1 MSVSS
6 NGISILYTPEKTD
19 PFADIVFVHGFQGHA
34 RKTWTARA
42 PKTSKSRGRQQ
53 KPAALDPH
61 VVRDSQCQLTPDD
74 GLPEDSKT
82 DIFWPLDLL
91 PEECPDCRIMT
102 FGYNS
107 MVSKFFAGPA
117 NQNSLLE
124 HSRNFLHALG
134 RSRDDCVSP
143 SILLCGWSV
152 DISSLWLTHLEV
164 LRLAARDEDVS
175 VLDIRDATKAV
186 FFLGTP
192 HHGSGLATSGEMMRK
207 MVAFSMFSTNAYI
220 LRALHYGSH
229 ESKVA
234 HDDFM
239 RQWHQERFLVRTFQE
254 SLAFGIFP
262 GITRKIV
269 PDISSSLGDPRENAQ
284 YINANHRDMCRFTGK
299 DDPGYQQV
307 GSELRRVTNKLRLEY
322 KISQDKAQDTKSEHI
337 EDLSSEELECLRS
350 LFVPEA
356 DMWDYNVDQEVQAT
370 CTWLFDKEEYCSWKD
385 TSNLDMKNSLL
396 RVKGKLGTGKS
407 TSVRVAMSRLQ
418 SEQSIC
424 SGIKLAFFFDNLT
437 DTPGKPQL
445 RLFKSLLFQLFQQSK
460 QIFLRFMPIF
470 RRKRNFHDSHWTWSE
485 DELKSFFLSVM
496 TDLPVSSAFI
506 FIDALHECEEARDV
520 ITFFES
526 VRTSSIEKNI
536 PLKICY
542 SSRHYPPIDVG
553 DYAELIIDAH
563 NNYDIEIYIRRKLK
577 PLLKRRYIDRLMD
590 RIAEK
595 AQGVFLWVVLVVSK
609 IIKAHDHGESM
620 ERMQEIVE
628 NVPDK
633 LESLYREALKSALLK
648 RPGETLSIFQW
659 VLCTTRLI
667 SLTEIRYA
675 LIFQKNGYKSQA
687 EAESCSSFIECDQQM
702 DILHRVRTAGLTDTS
717 TRKAINT
724 AYARQIFDVDNQTT
738 IHLVHDSV
746 RDFLLNHGGLQLL
759 DSGSVDDI
767 LRQSH
772 KRLAEACINYLNIAE
787 LQHIAKTRPEPD
799 VLGLTKSIE
808 LFQKL
813 CRQFP
818 FLHYSLNSVFRHIEA
833 AELCPKDDDGPP
845 SYLYHRMENT
855 FFVWRYLSDLES
867 KCRFNEVQGREAI
880 LTHLAAEYGLVSW
893 VKYYISSGGDI
904 HMEGGR
910 FGTLLQAAAGMG
922 HEEVFDLLL
931 SHGADVNYL
940 SGMLGSALVA
950 AASESHLSIVKT
962 LIQRGANI
970 NEVCGPYGCALQ
982 AAVRSPRDSSKLVQ
996 MLLDAGADIHMQDGV
1011 YGTPLQA
1018 AAYKGREEIIRTLL
1032 ARGAQV
1038 NIISGKY
1045 GTALTAAAF
1054 QGHDHIVQIFLE
1066 HGADTT
1072 TEGGDYGNSTWAAAY
1087 NGKESVLRQL
1097 LRHRYP
1103 SWQDDILESKARGI
1117 MNEAILTV
1125 AFHEAAEDGD
1135 FVTVKKLLEEGID
1148 PNARG
1153 GTDSSALHAA
1163 ASYQHVD
1170 IVALLLAQ
1178 KDINVDVR
1186 DYDGRSPLWIAASD
1200 GNIEIAKM
1208 LLNTGR
1214 VDIRQKPASGR
1225 NLLWYAAKDGR
1236 MDMIRLMWEAGVDPF
1251 EIDDDGV
1258 SPIMRAEK
1266 EGQKEVV
1273 SLFHA
1278 GRVKN

>member
-1 MSVSS
+1 MSVLS

-53 KPAALDPH
+53 KPAVLDQPT
-61 VVRDSQCQLTPDD
+61 VRDSQYQLTPDD
-74 GLPEDSKT
+74 GQPEDSKT

-134 RSRDDCVSP
+134 RSRDDCV
-143 SILLCGWSV
+143 
-152 DISSLWLTHLEV
+152 
-164 LRLAARDEDVS
+164 LRLASRDEDAS

-262 GITRKIV
+262 GITGKIV

-322 KISQDKAQDTKSEHI
+322 KISQDKAQDIKSENI
-337 EDLSSEELECLRS
+337 EELSSEELECLRS
-350 LFVPEA
+350 LSVPEA

-407 TSVRVAMSRLQ
+407 TSVRVAMSRLW
-418 SEQSIC
+418 SEQSTC
-424 SGIKLAFFFDNLT
+424 PGIKLAFFFDNLT
-437 DTPGKPQL
+437 NTPEEPQL

-460 QIFLRFMPIF
+460 QIFLKFMPIL
-470 RRKRNFHDSHWTWSE
+470 RRKKSFHNSHWAWSE

-496 TDLPVSSAFI
+496 KDLPVSSAFI

-542 SSRHYPPIDVG
+542 SSRHYPPIEVG

-563 NNYDIEIYIRRKLK
+563 NNYDIQNYIQRKLK
-577 PLLKRRYIDRLMD
+577 PLLKRRYIDKLMD

-609 IIKAHDHGESM
+609 VIKAHDHGESM

-633 LESLYREALKSALLK
+633 LESLYREALKSALMK
-648 RPGETLSIFQW
+648 RPGETLSLFQW
-659 VLCTTRLI
+659 VLCTARLI
-667 SLTEIRYA
+667 SLTELRYA

-702 DILHRVRTAGLTDTS
+702 DILHRVRTGGLTDTS

-724 AYARQIFDVDNQTT
+724 AYARQIFDADNQTT

-746 RDFLLNHGGLQLL
+746 RDFLLNHGGFQLL

-767 LRQSH
+767 LRQGH

-808 LFQKL
+808 LFQQL
-813 CRQFP
+813 CRQLP
-818 FLHYSLNSVFRHIEA
+818 FLHYSLNSVFKHIEA
-833 AELCPKDDDGPP
+833 AELCSKDDNGPP

-855 FFVWRYLSDLES
+855 FFVWRYFSDLES
-867 KCRFNEVQGREAI
+867 KCRFNEVQGKEAT
-880 LTHLAAEYGLVSW
+880 LAHLAAEYGLVSW
-893 VKYYISSGGDI
+893 VKYYISSGGDV
-904 HMEGGR
+904 HREGGR

-962 LIQRGANI
+962 LIQRGANV
-970 NEVCGPYGCALQ
+970 NEECGPYGCALQ
-982 AAVRSPRDSSKLVQ
+982 AAVCSPRDSSKLVQ
-996 MLLDAGADIHMQDGV
+996 ILLDAGADIHMQHGI

-1038 NIISGKY
+1038 NIVSGKY
-1045 GTALTAAAF
+1045 GTALNAAAF
-1054 QGHDHIVQIFLE
+1054 QGHDQIVQIFLE

-1072 TEGGDYGNSTWAAAY
+1072 TEAGDYGNSTWAAAY

-1103 SWQDDILESKARGI
+1103 SWQDDILENKVRGI
-1117 MNEAILTV
+1117 MNQAIRTV

-1135 FVTVKKLLEEGID
+1135 FDSVKKLLEDGID

-1153 GTDSSALHAA
+1153 GVDSSALHAA
-1163 ASYQHVD
+1163 ASYQHAE

-1200 GNIEIAKM
+1200 GNIEITKM
-1208 LLNTGR
+1208 LINTGR
-1214 VDIRQKPASGR
+1214 VDVRQKPASGR

-1236 MDMIRLMWEAGVDPF
+1236 MDMVRLMWEAGVDPF

-1258 SPIMRAEK
+1258 SPIIKAEK
-1266 EGQKEVV
+1266 EGRKEVV
-1273 SLFHA
+1273 SLFKTY
-1278 GRVKN
+1278 REKK

>member
-1 MSVSS
+1 MSVLS

-53 KPAALDPH
+53 KPAVLDQPT
-61 VVRDSQCQLTPDD
+61 VRDSQYQLTPDD
-74 GLPEDSKT
+74 GQPEDSKT

-134 RSRDDCVSP
+134 RSRDDCV
-143 SILLCGWSV
+143 
-152 DISSLWLTHLEV
+152 
-164 LRLAARDEDVS
+164 LRLASRDEDAS

-262 GITRKIV
+262 GITGKIV

-322 KISQDKAQDTKSEHI
+322 KISQDKAQDIKSEHI
-337 EDLSSEELECLRS
+337 ECLRS
-350 LFVPEA
+350 LSVPEA

-407 TSVRVAMSRLQ
+407 TSVRVAMSRLW
-418 SEQSIC
+418 SEQSTC
-424 SGIKLAFFFDNLT
+424 PGIKLAFFFDNLT
-437 DTPGKPQL
+437 NTPEEPQL

-460 QIFLRFMPIF
+460 QIFLKFMPIF
-470 RRKRNFHDSHWTWSE
+470 RRKKSFHNSHWAWSE

-496 TDLPVSSAFI
+496 KDLPVSSAFI

-542 SSRHYPPIDVG
+542 SSRHYPPIEVG

-563 NNYDIEIYIRRKLK
+563 NNYDIQNYIQRKLK
-577 PLLKRRYIDRLMD
+577 PLLKRRYIDKLMD

-609 IIKAHDHGESM
+609 VIKAHDHGESM

-633 LESLYREALKSALLK
+633 LESLYREALKSALMK
-648 RPGETLSIFQW
+648 RPGETLSLFQW
-659 VLCTTRLI
+659 VLCTVRLI
-667 SLTEIRYA
+667 SLTELRYA

-702 DILHRVRTAGLTDTS
+702 DILHRVRTGGLTDTS

-724 AYARQIFDVDNQTT
+724 AYARQIFDADNQTT

-746 RDFLLNHGGLQLL
+746 RDFLLNHGGFQLL

-767 LRQSH
+767 LRQGH

-808 LFQKL
+808 LFQQL
-813 CRQFP
+813 CRQLP
-818 FLHYSLNSVFRHIEA
+818 FLHYSLNSVFKHIEA
-833 AELCPKDDDGPP
+833 AELCSKDDNGPP

-855 FFVWRYLSDLES
+855 FFVWRYFSDLES
-867 KCRFNEVQGREAI
+867 KCRFNEVQGKEAT
-880 LTHLAAEYGLVSW
+880 LAHLAAEYGLISW
-893 VKYYISSGGDI
+893 VKYYISSGGDV
-904 HMEGGR
+904 HREGGR

-962 LIQRGANI
+962 LIQRGANV
-970 NEVCGPYGCALQ
+970 NEECGPYGCALQ

-996 MLLDAGADIHMQDGV
+996 ILLDAGADIHMQHGI

-1038 NIISGKY
+1038 NIVSGKY
-1045 GTALTAAAF
+1045 GTALNAAAF
-1054 QGHDHIVQIFLE
+1054 QGHDQIVQIFLE

-1072 TEGGDYGNSTWAAAY
+1072 TEAGDYGNSTWAAAY

-1097 LRHRYP
+1097 LHHRYP
-1103 SWQDDILESKARGI
+1103 SWQDDILENKVRGI
-1117 MNEAILTV
+1117 MNQAIRTV

-1135 FVTVKKLLEEGID
+1135 FDSVKKLLEDGID

-1153 GTDSSALHAA
+1153 GVDSSALHAA
-1163 ASYQHVD
+1163 ASYQHAE

-1200 GNIEIAKM
+1200 GNIEITKM
-1208 LLNTGR
+1208 LINTGR
-1214 VDIRQKPASGR
+1214 VDVRQKPASGR

-1236 MDMIRLMWEAGVDPF
+1236 MDMVRLMWEAGVDPF

-1258 SPIMRAEK
+1258 SPIIKAEK
-1266 EGQKEVV
+1266 EGRKEVV
-1273 SLFHA
+1273 SLFKTY
-1278 GRVKN
+1278 REKK

>member
-1 MSVSS
+1 MSVLS

-42 PKTSKSRGRQQ
+42 PKTTKFRGRQQ
-53 KPAALDPH
+53 KAAVLDRPT
-61 VVRDSQCQLTPDD
+61 VRDSQHQLTPDD
-74 GLPEDSKT
+74 GQPEDSKT

-102 FGYNS
+102 FG
-107 MVSKFFAGPA
+107 
-117 NQNSLLE
+117 E
-124 HSRNFLHALG
+124 
-134 RSRDDCVSP
+134 
-143 SILLCGWSV
+143 V
-152 DISSLWLTHLEV
+152 DISFLWPTRLEV
-164 LRLAARDEDVS
+164 LRLAARDEDAS
-175 VLDIRDATKAV
+175 VLDIRDSTKAV

-207 MVAFSMFSTNAYI
+207 MVAFSMFNTNAYI

-254 SLAFGIFP
+254 SLALGIFP
-262 GITRKIV
+262 GVSGKIV

-322 KISQDKAQDTKSEHI
+322 KISQDKAQDIKSEHI
-337 EDLSSEELECLRS
+337 EELSSEELGMGPLQWYPSLCTNTEIECLRS
-350 LFVPEA
+350 LSVPEA

-407 TSVRVAMSRLQ
+407 TSVRVAMSRLW
-418 SEQSIC
+418 SEQSTC
-424 SGIKLAFFFDNLT
+424 PGIKLAFFFDNLT
-437 DTPGKPQL
+437 NTPGNPQL

-460 QIFLRFMPIF
+460 QIFLRFMPVF
-470 RRKRNFHDSHWTWSE
+470 RRKKGLHNNHWAWSE

-496 TDLPVSSAFI
+496 KDLPVSSAFI

-563 NNYDIEIYIRRKLK
+563 NNYDIENYIQRKLK

-595 AQGVFLWVVLVVSK
+595 AQGVFLWVVLVVGK
-609 IIKAHDHGESM
+609 VIKAHDQGESM

-633 LESLYREALKSALLK
+633 LESLYREALKSALLN

-659 VLCTTRLI
+659 VLCASRLL
-667 SLTEIRYA
+667 SLTELRYS

-687 EAESCSSFIECDQQM
+687 EAESCSSFIECDEQM
-702 DILHRVRTAGLTDTS
+702 DILHRVRTGGLTDTS

-724 AYARQIFDVDNQTT
+724 AYARQIFDADNQTT

-746 RDFLLNHGGLQLL
+746 RDFLLNHGGLKLL
-759 DSGSVDDI
+759 DSGSADD
-767 LRQSH
+767 LFRQGH

-787 LQHIAKTRPEPD
+787 LQHIAKARPEPD

-808 LFQKL
+808 LFQQL

-818 FLHYSLNSVFRHIEA
+818 FLHYSLNSVFKHIEA
-833 AELCPKDDDGPP
+833 AELCSKDDNGPP
-845 SYLYHRMENT
+845 SYLYHRMEDT

-867 KCRFNEVQGREAI
+867 KCRFNEVQGKEAT
-880 LTHLAAEYGLVSW
+880 LAHLAAEYGLISW

-904 HMEGGR
+904 HREGGR

-940 SGMLGSALVA
+940 SGMLGSPLVA

-962 LIQRGANI
+962 LIERGANV
-970 NEVCGPYGCALQ
+970 NEECGPYGCALQ

-996 MLLDAGADIHMQDGV
+996 MLLDAGADIHMQHGI

-1018 AAYKGREEIIRTLL
+1018 AAYKGREEIVRTLL

-1038 NIISGKY
+1038 NIVSGKY
-1045 GTALTAAAF
+1045 GTALGAAAF
-1054 QGHDHIVQIFLE
+1054 QGHDQIVQIFLE

-1072 TEGGDYGNSTWAAAY
+1072 TEAGDYGNSTWAAAY
-1087 NGKESVLRQL
+1087 NGKESVLQQL
-1097 LRHRYP
+1097 LRNRYP
-1103 SWQDDILESKARGI
+1103 SWQDDILESKVRGM
-1117 MNEAILTV
+1117 MNQAIRTV
-1125 AFHEAAEDGD
+1125 AFHEAVEDGD
-1135 FVTVKKLLEEGID
+1135 FDSVKKSLEDGID

-1153 GTDSSALHAA
+1153 GVDSSALHSAA
-1163 ASYQHVD
+1163 FYQHAE

-1178 KDINVDVR
+1178 KDIIVDVR

-1200 GNIEIAKM
+1200 GNIEITKM
-1208 LLNTGR
+1208 LLNTGQ
-1214 VDIRQKPASGR
+1214 VDVRQKPASGR

-1236 MDMIRLMWEAGVDPF
+1236 IDMIRLMLEAGVDPF
-1251 EIDDDGV
+1251 EVDDDGV

-1266 EGQKEVV
+1266 EGRKEVV
-1273 SLFHA
+1273 SLFQTD
-1278 GRVKN
+1278 GGKK

>member
-1 MSVSS
+1 MSVLS

-42 PKTSKSRGRQQ
+42 PKTTKFRGRQQ
-53 KPAALDPH
+53 KAAVLDRPT
-61 VVRDSQCQLTPDD
+61 VRDSQHQLTPDD
-74 GLPEDSKT
+74 GQPEDSKT

-102 FGYNS
+102 FGYDS

-134 RSRDDCVSP
+134 RSRDDCRGRYIIFVAHSFGGL
-143 SILLCGWSV
+143 IV
-152 DISSLWLTHLEV
+152 KEV
-164 LRLAARDEDVS
+164 LRLAARDEDAS
-175 VLDIRDATKAV
+175 VLDIRDSTKAV

-207 MVAFSMFSTNAYI
+207 MVAFSMFNTNAYI

-254 SLAFGIFP
+254 SLALGIFP
-262 GITRKIV
+262 GVSGKIV

-322 KISQDKAQDTKSEHI
+322 KISQDKAQDIKSEHI
-337 EDLSSEELECLRS
+337 EELSSEELECLRS
-350 LFVPEA
+350 LSVPEA

-407 TSVRVAMSRLQ
+407 TSVRVAMSRLW
-418 SEQSIC
+418 SEQSTC
-424 SGIKLAFFFDNLT
+424 PGIKLAFFFDNLT
-437 DTPGKPQL
+437 NTPGNPQL

-460 QIFLRFMPIF
+460 QIFLRFMPVF
-470 RRKRNFHDSHWTWSE
+470 RRKKGLHNNHWAWSE

-496 TDLPVSSAFI
+496 KDLPVSSAFI

-520 ITFFES
+520 ITFFD
-526 VRTSSIEKNI
+526 
-536 PLKICY
+536 
-542 SSRHYPPIDVG
+542 RHYPPIDVG

-563 NNYDIEIYIRRKLK
+563 NNYDIENYIQRKLK

-595 AQGVFLWVVLVVSK
+595 AQGVFLWVVLVV
-609 IIKAHDHGESM
+609 
-620 ERMQEIVE
+620 
-628 NVPDK
+628 DK
-633 LESLYREALKSALLK
+633 LESLYREALKSALLN

-659 VLCTTRLI
+659 VLCASRLL
-667 SLTEIRYA
+667 SLTELRYS

-687 EAESCSSFIECDQQM
+687 EAES
-702 DILHRVRTAGLTDTS
+702 GLTDTS

-724 AYARQIFDVDNQTT
+724 AYARQIFDADNQTT

-746 RDFLLNHGGLQLL
+746 RDFLLNHGGLKLL
-759 DSGSVDDI
+759 DSGSADD
-767 LRQSH
+767 LFP
-772 KRLAEACINYLNIAE
+772 KA
-787 LQHIAKTRPEPD
+787 RPEPD

-808 LFQKL
+808 LFQQL

-818 FLHYSLNSVFRHIEA
+818 FLHYSLNSVFKHIEA
-833 AELCPKDDDGPP
+833 AELCSKDDNGPP
-845 SYLYHRMENT
+845 SYLYHRMEDT

-867 KCRFNEVQGREAI
+867 KCRFNEVQGKEAT
-880 LTHLAAEYGLVSW
+880 LAHLAAEYGLISW

-904 HMEGGR
+904 HREGGR
-910 FGTLLQAAAGMG
+910 FGTLLQAA
-922 HEEVFDLLL
+922 
-931 SHGADVNYL
+931 
-940 SGMLGSALVA
+940 A

-962 LIQRGANI
+962 LIERGANV
-970 NEVCGPYGCALQ
+970 NEECGPYGCALQ

-996 MLLDAGADIHMQDGV
+996 MLLDAGADIHMQHGI

-1018 AAYKGREEIIRTLL
+1018 AAYKGREEIVRTLL

-1038 NIISGKY
+1038 NIVSGKY
-1045 GTALTAAAF
+1045 GTALGAAAF
-1054 QGHDHIVQIFLE
+1054 QGHDQIVQIFLE

-1072 TEGGDYGNSTWAAAY
+1072 TEAGDYGNSTWAAAY
-1087 NGKESVLRQL
+1087 NGKESVLQQL
-1097 LRHRYP
+1097 LRNRYP
-1103 SWQDDILESKARGI
+1103 SWQDDILESKVRGM
-1117 MNEAILTV
+1117 MNQAIRTV
-1125 AFHEAAEDGD
+1125 AFHEAVEDGD
-1135 FVTVKKLLEEGID
+1135 FDSVKKSLEDGID

-1153 GTDSSALHAA
+1153 GVDSSALHSAA
-1163 ASYQHVD
+1163 FYQHAE

-1178 KDINVDVR
+1178 KDIIVDVR

-1200 GNIEIAKM
+1200 GNIEITKM
-1208 LLNTGR
+1208 LLNTGQ
-1214 VDIRQKPASGR
+1214 VDVRQKPASGR

-1236 MDMIRLMWEAGVDPF
+1236 IDMIRLMLEAGVDPF
-1251 EIDDDGV
+1251 EVDDDGV

-1266 EGQKEVV
+1266 EGRKEVV
-1273 SLFHA
+1273 SLFQTD
-1278 GRVKN
+1278 GGKK